1 MSRIEVDDNASMDK
15 LYELV
20 ADQVPEAKECSFV
33 LTSDPQGTT
42 AVPFGPTTLR
52 QLNCRNGEMIFLS
65 STIAASKSKEYS
77 GKDARMLDV
86 DRYLEGQSG
95 RITRK
100 RDPKYCKHGEGGMCS
115 HCQPLEPYDENY
127 AEQKGIKH
135 LSFQA
140 YLRKLG
146 KKSTL
151 EEPNYKVRLDCAR
164 HVPYPKGIC
173 SQCQPSAITLSR
185 QPFRMTDH
193 VEFET
198 PALIETFLG
207 GWRRTGYQCFGWL
220 YGRYEPYMEVPL
232 GVKAVVSAIYEP
244 KQDGSVDGFI
254 LPDDEENM
262 AFVDR
267 AAKLLG
273 LQKVGMI
280 YTDLRDDGSGQ
291 GKVKCRRGAET
302 FFLSSAE
309 ILFMAEQ
316 QKAHPNPCYH
326 SKTGEFGSKFVTVV
340 LSGDEAHDV
349 GVFAYQVSLQA
360 TALVEADLISATTDA
375 ALMMVKPSSPM
386 HYVPD
391 VLYSMNQGAY
401 GAQVLTMAKPTFP
414 VEYLLVSLSHGF
426 PVQSRSLFASS
437 NYVSLNKSPTMQTM
451 LNFILPVPKSPDGI
465 LRCLSNFNLFVHM
478 YTCGLFTDEDLQL
491 LAQAIICNDQ
501 DKAVMFVN
509 SPSFGTLLALSSSS
523 SLSCISA
530 TTSMNTRPISLSD
543 GKGWTCPHC
552 TFINENGS
560 SDGTCEVCS
569 LPREWN
575 Q

>member
-1 MSRIEVDDNASMDK
+1 MSRIEVDDDASMTR

-20 ADQVPEAKECSFV
+20 ANQVAEVEGCTFV
-33 LTSDPQGTT
+33 LTSDPQG
-42 AVPFGPTTLR
+42 ANVVPSGPTTLK
-52 QLNCRNGEMIFLS
+52 QLNCRNGDMIFLNGA
-65 STIAASKSKEYS
+65 IATDKPKKPFGKET
-77 GKDARMLDV
+77 GLLEV
-86 DRYLEGQSG
+86 DRYLEEQSG

-100 RDPKYCKHGEGGMCS
+100 RDPQYCRHGDGGMCS
-115 HCQPLEPYDENY
+115 HCQPLEPYDDNY

-140 YLRKLG
+140 YLRKVG
-146 KKSTL
+146 KKNTL
-151 EEPNYKVRLDCAR
+151 EEPSYKVRMDCVR
-164 HVPYPKGIC
+164 HAPYPKGIC
-173 SQCQPSAITLSR
+173 SQCQPSAITLNR

-198 PALIETFLG
+198 SALVETFLG

-220 YGRYEPYMEVPL
+220 YGRYEPYEEVPL

-244 KQDGSVDGFI
+244 KQDGSVDGFA
-254 LPDDEENM
+254 LSDDGDNM
-262 AFVDR
+262 TVVDG

-273 LQKVGMI
+273 LQRVGMI

-291 GKVKCRRGAET
+291 GKVDCRRGAGT
-302 FFLSSAE
+302 FFLSSTE

-316 QKAHPNPCYH
+316 QKAHPNPCYR

-340 LSGDEAHDV
+340 LSGDEAHNV

-360 TALVEADLISATTDA
+360 TALVDADLISATTDP
-375 ALMMVKPSSPM
+375 ALMMVKPSSSM

-391 VLYSMNQGAY
+391 VLYSMKQGAH
-401 GAQVLTMAKPTFP
+401 GAQAHAMAKPTFP

-426 PVQSRSLFASS
+426 PVQSRPLFASL
-437 NYVSLNKSPTMQTM
+437 NYASLSKSPTIPTI
-451 LNFILPVPKSPDGI
+451 LNFVLPVPKSPEGI
-465 LRCLSNFNLFVHM
+465 LRCLSNFNLFVHLCS
-478 YTCGLFTDEDLQL
+478 CGLFTKGDLQI
-491 LAQAIICNDQ
+491 LAQAIARNDQ

-509 SPSFGTLLALSSSS
+509 SPGFGTLLASSSS
-523 SLSCISA
+523 NSLPSA
-530 TTSMNTRPISLSD
+530 STSTSTRPISLSD
-543 GKGWTCPHC
+543 GEGWTCPHC
-552 TFINENGS
+552 TFINGNS
-560 SDGTCEVCS
+560 SFDDTCEVCS